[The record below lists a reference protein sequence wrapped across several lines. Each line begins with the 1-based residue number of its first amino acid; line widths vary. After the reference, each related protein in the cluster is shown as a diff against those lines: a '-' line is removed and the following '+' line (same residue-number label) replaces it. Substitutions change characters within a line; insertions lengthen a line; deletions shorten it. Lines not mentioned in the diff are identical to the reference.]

1 MECTS
6 VECVLHRPFLHVMAR
21 LPRLVVPHQPHHLI
35 QTGHDQ
41 LAIFRENEDYQRFL
55 GWLRESAREFKVA
68 IHAYVLMPDHVH
80 LLATPGT
87 DEGLAKMMQRVGR
100 HYVPWYNAKY
110 GRSGSLFQG
119 RFKTSVIDAERYF
132 MQCSR
137 FVESNPVRS
146 QLAGELADYRWS
158 SYRHHAGLTPDSL
171 ITDHALYW
179 ALGNTPFQREAAYIE
194 LSRPPLPSADR
205 LAIDAA
211 VLKGWPLGSDAF
223 KADLQARA
231 KRQVLPAK
239 RGRPFKVKPAAV

>member
-1 MECTS
+1 MGRAS
-6 VECVLHRPFLHVMAR
+6 VECAFHCPFLLAMAR

-41 LAIFRENEDYQRFL
+41 LAIFRDDEDYQRFL
-55 GWLRESAREFKVA
+55 GWLKESAREFKVA

-80 LLATPGT
+80 LLATPTT
-87 DEGLAKMMQRVGR
+87 DEGLAKVMQRVGR

-110 GRSGSLFQG
+110 ARSGSLFQG

-132 MQCSR
+132 MLCSR

-158 SYRHHAGLTPDSL
+158 SYRHHAGLAPDAL

-211 VLKGWPLGSDAF
+211 VLKGWPLGSDTF
-223 KADLQARA
+223 KAELQAKA

-239 RGRPFKVKPAAV
+239 RGRPFKTKLETV